1 VNRVIVCYTVCFGEL
16 FVYHEGGI
24 EMCVL
29 LPLFVIVTAIRHVTV
44 KPEIFACPLFREF
57 RNLKQIL
64 ENNEP

>member
-1 VNRVIVCYTVCFGEL
+1 M
-16 FVYHEGGI
+16 YHEGGI